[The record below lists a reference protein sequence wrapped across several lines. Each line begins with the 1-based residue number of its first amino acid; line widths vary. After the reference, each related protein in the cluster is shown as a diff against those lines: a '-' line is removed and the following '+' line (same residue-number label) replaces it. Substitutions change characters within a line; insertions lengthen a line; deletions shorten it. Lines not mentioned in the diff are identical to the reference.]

1 MVLAFIAAASAFTA
15 STGTAEQMARV
26 EERLR
31 NFMQTNGIA
40 EKTALCMGLAPDG
53 TIAGAITELMK
64 NNVDGGGPAAEL
76 EADFQAAQ
84 TDMASAFAGVDMP
97 KLAVCFEDVLKGEL
111 EQAQEENTGAGS
123 FGGLVEMLLQRL
135 MDIPSGS

>member
-84 TDMASAFAGVDMP
+84 TARAVLPRGGAFESERLSEGRLCVAGYG
-97 KLAVCFEDVLKGEL
+97 LCIRRRRHAEARRLLRGR
-111 EQAQEENTGAGS
+111 AQG
-123 FGGLVEMLLQRL
+123 
-135 MDIPSGS
+135 